1 MARSTLHLSDYKAR
15 GFECFAGNA
24 RMAAR
29 SATRLYDDWLRPSG
43 LRASQLAVLWAV
55 LALEPVT
62 ARRIAAAIVSD
73 ETTLSRNLKVL
84 AADGLIE
91 LEPGSDRRSRL
102 VTLTRA
108 GRRALERALPL
119 WEQAQTDIRKRLGAH
134 HADALA
140 RGLLKLGALGR

>member
-1 MARSTLHLSDYKAR
+1 MTKPTVRLADYKAR

-29 SATRLYDDWLRPSG
+29 SATKLYDERLRPSG
-43 LRASQLAVLWAV
+43 LRATQLAVLWAV

-62 ARRIAAAIVSD
+62 ARRIATAIVSD
-73 ETTLSRNLKVL
+73 ETTLSRNLKLL

-91 LEPGSDRRSRL
+91 LEPGTDRRSHI

-119 WEQAQTDIRKRLGAH
+119 WEQAQSAMRKRLGGR
-134 HADALA
+134 DAQ
-140 RGLLKLGALGR
+140 ALTR

>member
-1 MARSTLHLSDYKAR
+1 VDLAHYKSR

-29 SATRLYDDWLRPSG
+29 SASKLYDDWLRPSG

-62 ARRIAAAIVSD
+62 ARRIATAIVSD

-84 AADGLIE
+84 ASDGLIE
-91 LEPGSDRRSRL
+91 LEPGEDRRSRI

-108 GRRALERALPL
+108 GRRVLERALPL
-119 WEQAQTDIRKRLGAH
+119 WDRAQEDVRSRMGTNS
-134 HADALA
+134 ADALT

>member
-1 MARSTLHLSDYKAR
+1 MAQSRVDLADYKAR

-29 SATRLYDDWLRPSG
+29 SASKLYDDWLRPSG
-43 LRASQLAVLWAV
+43 MRASQLAVLWAV

-73 ETTLSRNLKVL
+73 ETTLSRSLKVL

-91 LEPGSDRRSRL
+91 LEPGEDRRSRI

-119 WEQAQTDIRKRLGAH
+119 WDRAQEDVRSRLGAQN
-134 HADALA
+134 ADTLA
-140 RGLLKLGALGR
+140 RGLLKLSALGR